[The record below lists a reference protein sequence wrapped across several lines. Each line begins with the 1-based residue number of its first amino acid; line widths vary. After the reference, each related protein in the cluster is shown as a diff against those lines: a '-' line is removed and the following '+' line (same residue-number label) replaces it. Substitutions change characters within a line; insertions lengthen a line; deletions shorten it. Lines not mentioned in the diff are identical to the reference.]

1 MRPQSEDWLEQAN
14 YSTAGRKMRHD
25 PVIVASPPKARGPKT
40 LASGVRA
47 SGSRVRGHPS
57 SAAAW
62 LRAAPLPLL
71 LAISLAVRLTGNL
84 LHECHAN
91 AVGAQDPTLHQLPYQ
106 PHQLQ
111 ERGREVRS
119 RACGPWKRTRP
130 PPYPL
135 GARGRARHPE
145 PSPPPR
151 RGGPILCCVS
161 ERALPECDRCPATSN
176 TSPSVSG

>member
-1 MRPQSEDWLEQAN
+1 MRP
-14 YSTAGRKMRHD
+14 D

-57 SAAAW
+57 SATAW

-111 ERGREVRS
+111 ERGRGVRS
-119 RACGPWKRTRP
+119 RACGPWKRARP

-135 GARGRARHPE
+135 GAGAGRVT

-151 RGGPILCCVS
+151 
-161 ERALPECDRCPATSN
+161 PAGED
-176 TSPSVSG
+176 PSSAVF